1 MNIFNLLSGPS
12 ELTEEDGRKWIDSL
26 KRELNEIESSTPVFQ
41 LDVSVDEKL
50 MKAGCDQ
57 IQKSFFLKSEH
68 CNPSDYK
75 LVVSSRGSKNVY
87 LNIHIL
93 GSGEAYHQSNYNQL
107 QLKLESSTLTEIT
120 SVQDLI
126 LNEKAV
132 KTNNVFYPVRSVING
147 ETVVSVTVMGKHIV
161 SSPTIVNIEDENAGV
176 DETNTLKTF
185 SLAVDNHYEKEE
197 FST

>member
-12 ELTEEDGRKWIDSL
+12 ELTEEDGRRWIDSL
-26 KRELNEIESSTPVFQ
+26 KRELNELESSTPVIQ

-57 IQKSFFLKSEH
+57 VQKSFFVKSEH

-93 GSGEAYHQSNYNQL
+93 ASGEAYHQSNYNQL

-126 LNEKAV
+126 LSEKTV
-132 KTNNVFYPVRSVING
+132 KPNNVFYPVRSVING

-161 SSPTIVNIEDENAGV
+161 SSPIIVNIEDENAGV
-176 DETNTLKTF
+176 DETNTLRTF

-197 FST
+197 CST

>member
-1 MNIFNLLSGPS
+1 M
-12 ELTEEDGRKWIDSL
+12 TEEDGRKWIDSL
-26 KRELNEIESSTPVFQ
+26 KRELNELESSTPVFQ

-161 SSPTIVNIEDENAGV
+161 SSPTIVKIEDENAGV

>member
-26 KRELNEIESSTPVFQ
+26 KRELNELESSTPVFQ

-57 IQKSFFLKSEH
+57 VQKSFFLKSEH

>member
-1 MNIFNLLSGPS
+1 MNIFNILSGPS
-12 ELTEEDGRKWIDSL
+12 ELTEEDCRRWIDSL
-26 KRELNEIESSTPVFQ
+26 KGELNELESSTPVIQ

-57 IQKSFFLKSEH
+57 VQKSFFVKSEH

-93 GSGEAYHQSNYNQL
+93 GSGEAYHHSNYNQL

-126 LNEKAV
+126 LSEKAV
-132 KTNNVFYPVRSVING
+132 KPNNVFYPVRSVING

-161 SSPTIVNIEDENAGV
+161 SSPIIVNIEDENAGV
-176 DETNTLKTF
+176 DETNTLRTF

-197 FST
+197 CST

>member
-57 IQKSFFLKSEH
+57 VQKSFFLKSEH

>member
-26 KRELNEIESSTPVFQ
+26 KRELNELESSTPVFQ

>member
-1 MNIFNLLSGPS
+1 MNIFNILSGPS
-12 ELTEEDGRKWIDSL
+12 ELTEEDCRRWIDSL
-26 KRELNEIESSTPVFQ
+26 KGELNELESSTPVIQ
-41 LDVSVDEKL
+41 LHVSVDEKL

-57 IQKSFFLKSEH
+57 IQKSFFVKSEH

-126 LNEKAV
+126 LSEKAV
-132 KTNNVFYPVRSVING
+132 KPNNVFYPVRSVING

-161 SSPTIVNIEDENAGV
+161 SSPIIVNIEDENAGV
-176 DETNTLKTF
+176 DETNTLRTF

-197 FST
+197 CST